1 MKAIKLQNFTEGKKE
16 SVYTDR
22 KKHLVQ
28 LGNGSKNYFTDKKEL
43 AAFLSETNLFLNK
56 KLQELNFIFIE
67 VFALYRVGWFYMD
80 NTRNKKQL
88 NLKQIDNNA
97 KAELLNLLKAFDI
110 IVARTNSPNSNY
122 FTFTHFVSIIT
133 SLNEILNTLLTLYQS
148 KRHTDKLYKINYL
161 LDQVEQINQELKS
174 YPKTMDSLRK
184 DLKMF
189 IHAH

>member
-1 MKAIKLQNFTEGKKE
+1 MKAIKLQHFTEGKKE
-16 SVYTDR
+16 SIYTQR

-43 AAFLSETNLFLNK
+43 IAFLSETNLFLNK

-80 NTRNKKQL
+80 NSRNKKQL
-88 NLKQIDNNA
+88 NLKQIDDNA
-97 KAELLNLLKAFDI
+97 RSELLNLLKAFDI
-110 IVARTNSPNSNY
+110 IVARTNSPNSNH

-148 KRHTDKLYKINYL
+148 KRHTDKLYKINFL
-161 LDQVEQINQELKS
+161 LDQVKQVETELKH
-174 YPKTMDSLRK
+174 YPKTQKELQKKLNDLLR
-184 DLKMF
+184 
-189 IHAH
+189 